1 VLLVLA
7 LVSGSLWG
15 LASWLL
21 FADQSVL
28 LKFFIYTVLASIAAL
43 SVSVYSAR
51 YSIFMAF
58 SLPLL
63 VITAIETTRHDA
75 FLLVFGGFLILL
87 GAVLARVSWRYNGDI
102 REMCQL
108 EGENIHLNAQLEDAN
123 KNEKTAI
130 REQNQLIQTLEDAG
144 VMTWR
149 TDADGLLRSISP
161 RICQLSGLSSSE
173 MVGLELI
180 SLINLQN
187 RDSIG

>member
-1 VLLVLA
+1 MLVLA
-7 LVSGSLWG
+7 LVSGTLWG

-63 VITAIETTRHDA
+63 AITAIETTRHDA

-87 GAVLARVSWRYNGDI
+87 GAVLARVSWRYNSDI
-102 REMCQL
+102 RAMCQL
-108 EGENIHLNAQLEDAN
+108 DSENIHLKTNLDDAN
-123 KNEKTAI
+123 KINKAAI
-130 REQNQLIQTLEDAG
+130 REQNQLNQTLEEAG

-149 TDADGLLRSISP
+149 TDVDGLLRSISP
-161 RICQLSGLSSSE
+161 VSYAHLTLPTKA
-173 MVGLELI
+173 
-180 SLINLQN
+180 
-187 RDSIG
+187 